1 MGFEDDEPFFTSVGS
16 LRAPFHS
23 IARSLTI
30 MCTTRSTPSGTSPN
44 ADNALESGPI
54 TLPFMIIPKWFAP
67 GGFTAVVFVF
77 DVSSPPSPAVVSSSP
92 PPPRVNHSAS
102 YNARFKSSTVPA
114 SPSSVTGPISA
125 PSCHRHRTL
134 SVPTPF
140 SPHEGVAAAAA
151 AVVVVVVPSKAS
163 IPPNQSINLLVTRVI
178 NRNRFQRAP
187 HFVPSATFVHRNP
200 PPEGETPNTA
210 RVSLPSRSTR
220 FAYATDDRGASS
232 SSSSSSSSS
241 LRTNAIKHRLSYLL
255 DYYVCYVCY
264 LVSYL
269 SDVIS
274 MMMMV
279 YDIVA
284 VNVAT
289 TFSAF
294 SASHANAPTA
304 SNAREHGE
312 SHGSHARRA
321 THRTCC
327 RAKTR
332 YVASSFSRV
341 KHIVGMTGAV
351 GEEVLF

>member
-1 MGFEDDEPFFTSVGS
+1 MGFEDDESFFTSVGS

-77 DVSSPPSPAVVSSSP
+77 DVSSPPSPAAVSSSP

-140 SPHEGVAAAAA
+140 SPHEGVAAA
-151 AVVVVVVPSKAS
+151 VVVVVAVAVVPSKAS

-187 HFVPSATFVHRNP
+187 HVVPSATFVHRNP
-200 PPEGETPNTA
+200 RARTPNTA

-241 LRTNAIKHRLSYLL
+241 LRTNAIKHRLSYWL

-269 SDVIS
+269 SDEIP

-289 TFSAF
+289 TFSA
-294 SASHANAPTA
+294 SHANAPPTA

-321 THRTCC
+321 THRTCR

-332 YVASSFSRV
+332 YVASFSRV
-341 KHIVGMTGAV
+341 KRVGMTGAV

>member
-1 MGFEDDEPFFTSVGS
+1 MGFEDDESFFTSVGS

-77 DVSSPPSPAVVSSSP
+77 DVSSSPSPAAVSSSP

-140 SPHEGVAAAAA
+140 SPHEGVAAAAVV
-151 AVVVVVVPSKAS
+151 AVAVVPSKAS

-187 HFVPSATFVHRNP
+187 HVVPSATFVHRNP

-255 DYYVCYVCY
+255 DYCETMYV
-264 LVSYL
+264 
-269 SDVIS
+269 
-274 MMMMV
+274 
-279 YDIVA
+279 
-284 VNVAT
+284 T
-289 TFSAF
+289 
-294 SASHANAPTA
+294 
-304 SNAREHGE
+304 
-312 SHGSHARRA
+312 
-321 THRTCC
+321 
-327 RAKTR
+327 
-332 YVASSFSRV
+332 
-341 KHIVGMTGAV
+341 
-351 GEEVLF
+351 